1 MTRSKALSPSVS
13 TGLAF
18 AALATLLYACS
29 PAKPPTPA
37 PQPPPAAK
45 PAPVAKSAPVAG
57 APVAPA
63 AVQAI
68 NTAAFAP
75 SPAAPPSPAAA
86 KTMDPV
92 LVRAEVILDR
102 AGFSP
107 GVIDGLNGSNAHKA
121 IAAFQSAHGVAPS
134 GQIDAQTWTQLTA
147 DSRPVM
153 QSYTITPA
161 DVAGPYS
168 PNVGEDFVKLAA
180 LPNGP
185 QYTTPLQALAERF
198 HMSQGLLQALN
209 PAANFAAAG
218 TPLWVAAPG
227 APALAKGDV
236 KHVVVS
242 KAKDQVF
249 AYGGDGQLLAVYPA
263 TVGSTE
269 RPSPH
274 GHHKINGV
282 AWNPKYVYDPSKLK
296 WGPRSH
302 GKFTIKAGP
311 EGPVGVVWMDIN
323 APSYGIHGSPDP
335 TLIGK
340 TASHGCVRLTN
351 WDAVALAHGVK
362 PGVPVDFVS

>member
-1 MTRSKALSPSVS
+1 MASL
-13 TGLAF
+13 
-18 AALATLLYACS
+18 AALLFACS
-29 PAKPPTPA
+29 PSGPAPSPPKPVAALPRPKPPAPAVPPTPA
-37 PQPPPAAK
+37 T
-45 PAPVAKSAPVAG
+45 
-57 APVAPA
+57 
-63 AVQAI
+63 VQAI
-68 NTAAFAP
+68 NGAAFT
-75 SPAAPPSPAAA
+75 PAAA
-86 KTMDPV
+86 AAPTAPTAPTAAAQQTPDPV
-92 LVRAEVILDR
+92 LIRAEVGLDR

-107 GVIDGLNGSNAHKA
+107 GVIDGLAGSNARKA
-121 IAAFQSAHGVAPS
+121 IAAFQSANRVTPS
-134 GQIDAQTWTQLTA
+134 GQIDAQTWPLLIA
-147 DSRPVM
+147 DSRPALQAYV
-153 QSYTITPA
+153 ITPA
-161 DVAGPYS
+161 DVAGPFS
-168 PNVGEDFVKLAA
+168 ANVGEDFVKLAA

-185 QYTTPLQALAERF
+185 TYVSPLQELAERF
-198 HMSQGLLQALN
+198 HMSQGLLTALN
-209 PAANFAAAG
+209 PGANLAVAG
-218 TPLWVAAPG
+218 TRIWVAAPG
-227 APALAKGDV
+227 APAFAKGDV

-249 AYGGDGQLLAVYPA
+249 AYGDDNKLLAVYPA